1 LDFPLAAGSPRI
13 EYVFGATL
21 GLNNQGNAGTHKMTK
36 MIAAIFGLGILGAGA
51 LPIPVH
57 AQSNRIVLITPDEAL
72 RPKAPQGD
80 LTFRAGVSR
89 GPTIT
94 LVSPKPTDKT
104 VQSPVHLELKF
115 EGRGGAQVDVDSL
128 KLTYIKSP
136 AIDLTERVKSF
147 AKPAGI
153 DVPLAELPPGTHSI
167 RAEVKDKDGRAGFIN
182 FNLNVTN

>member
-1 LDFPLAAGSPRI
+1 MISGQRWDSK
-13 EYVFGATL
+13 FGATL
-21 GLNNQGNAGTHKMTK
+21 GLNKMTK

-115 EGRGGAQVDVDSL
+115 EGRGGAQVDVNSL
-128 KLTYIKSP
+128 KLIYIKSP